1 MHRRSL
7 RVRLLAIV
15 LAGIA
20 IIAAVEALIG
30 NWGLTNVRDVA
41 INDSSGALKSQAADY
56 LQTLAQ
62 GRADAIGQGLNTAQE
77 LASATRDYAGQLK
90 ASGSYEP
97 PALNL

>member
-41 INDSSGALKSQAADY
+41 ITATAGLDAHGDTIAELLGAALVAAHGGRLERRDDG
-56 LQTLAQ
+56 LAITLP
-62 GRADAIGQGLNTAQE
+62 TV
-77 LASATRDYAGQLK
+77 S
-90 ASGSYEP
+90 
-97 PALNL
+97 